1 MMGKIGF
8 IICSTGWGGLEIN
21 VLRLIKWLNERNL
34 DITLFVTKDTKLY
47 TAAQESLL
55 NTVVINNHKKYFDF
69 KEAYRFSRELKQH
82 SIDTLFVCDNRD
94 LDLAFLSKKMLR
106 KKLKIVYHQQMQIGV
121 GKKDIIHTMRFSSI
135 DHWISPLEL
144 LKKEVLEKTRVK
156 AEKIA
161 VIPLCIE
168 IEKFITPKYT
178 KAEARGKLALA
189 ESDFI
194 VGIIGRIDPLKG
206 QLFLVKAIQKLNQK
220 NVNIKLLIVGEPTV
234 NDSNSKKYFVDMQQY
249 IEAQQLSEIVQ
260 IRSFTNDVSVFYNA
274 VDVFALAS
282 EGETFGMVTIEAML
296 SQLPII
302 ATNSGGTPEI
312 LNYGELGLL
321 YAPQNTDEFCEKL
334 QWMKQN
340 QDKCL
345 EMSVKARET
354 AKSKY
359 SHLRECELIEKLIK

>member
-1 MMGKIGF
+1 MGKVGF
-8 IICSTGWGGLEIN
+8 MICSTGWGGLEIN
-21 VLRLIKWLNERNL
+21 VLRLMKWLIERNN
-34 DITLFVTKDTKLY
+34 DITLFAVKDTKLY
-47 TAAQESLL
+47 NAAKENLV
-55 NTVVINNHKKYFDF
+55 NTVMINNHKKYFDF
-69 KEAYRFSRELKQH
+69 KEAYRFSRKLKEH
-82 SIDTLFVCDNRD
+82 NIETLFVCDNRD
-94 LDLAFLSKKMLR
+94 LDLAFLSKKMLWN
-106 KKLKIVYHQQMQIGV
+106 KLKIVYHQQMQIGV
-121 GKKDIIHTMRFSSI
+121 GKKDLIHTMRFSSI

-168 IEKFITPKYT
+168 IDKFITPKYT
-178 KAEARGKLALA
+178 KAEARGKLQLA
-189 ESDFI
+189 KSDFI

-206 QLFLVKAIQKLNQK
+206 QLFLVKAIQKLSQK
-220 NVNIKLLIVGEPTV
+220 KPDIKLLIVGEPTV
-234 NDSNSKKYFVDMQQY
+234 NDPNSKKYFVDMQQY
-249 IEAQQLSEIVQ
+249 IEEQHLSEIIQ
-260 IRSFTNDVSVFYNA
+260 IRNFTNDVSVFYNT

-321 YAPQNTDEFCEKL
+321 YTPQNTEEFCEKL
-334 QWMKQN
+334 QWMHQN

-345 EMSVKARET
+345 EMSIKARET
-354 AKSKY
+354 AKTKY
-359 SHLRECELIEKLIK
+359 SHLMECEQIEKLIK